1 VDLEKIN
8 NLYFPAFSEE
18 IETYVCPILK
28 SYNDA
33 PNGLRLAK
41 GWRYFNELKV
51 IQKYNNIYSE
61 VIMTP
66 KDLIKSASSAGNSPL
81 QEAEKIIHNLTKKRN
96 SFSNMDMSSLHIMG
110 VINLT
115 PDSFYEASQKPNI
128 ASALETAIKMDNDG
142 ASIIDLGGESSKPGA
157 IKISAD
163 QEQKR
168 VIPSINEIKNISNL
182 KAKISLDTCNLSTM
196 QRGVDNGVDIIN
208 DISGFVDVQN
218 ISFISKKKKP
228 IIIMHMQNNP
238 KTMQQNP
245 QYDFS
250 PIDIYKILSKKIKVL
265 LKLGV
270 LESNIVI
277 DPGFGFG
284 KNVSHNIE
292 ILNYLS
298 LFHGLGVPI
307 LIGLSRKSLI
317 ADITIDGY
325 RSFGINKKIIEPS
338 NRLSGSIVFAIHGYN
353 NGIQIIRTHDVF
365 ETRQAI
371 FCQKSIS

>member
-1 VDLEKIN
+1 MEKIN

-18 IETYVCPILK
+18 IETYVCPIPK
-28 SYNDA
+28 SYNDV

-51 IQKYNNIYSE
+51 IQEYNNIYSE

-66 KDLIKSASSAGNSPL
+66 KELIKSAASAGNSAL

-96 SFSNMDMSSLHIMG
+96 SFSNMNMSYLHIMG
-110 VINLT
+110 IINLT
-115 PDSFYEASQKPNI
+115 PDSFYKASQKENV

-163 QEQKR
+163 EEQKR

-196 QRGVDNGVDIIN
+196 QRGKDNGVDIIN

-218 ISFISKKKKP
+218 ISFISKKKIP
-228 IIIMHMQNNP
+228 IIVMHMQNDP

-284 KNVSHNIE
+284 KNVSHNLE

>member
-1 VDLEKIN
+1 MDLEKIN

-18 IETYVCPILK
+18 IETYVCPIPK
-28 SYNDA
+28 SYNEA

-51 IQKYNNIYSE
+51 IQEYNNIYSE

-66 KDLIKSASSAGNSPL
+66 KELIKSAASAGNRAL

-96 SFSNMDMSSLHIMG
+96 SFSNMNMSYLHIMG
-110 VINLT
+110 IINLT
-115 PDSFYEASQKPNI
+115 PDSFYKASQKENV

-163 QEQKR
+163 EEQKR

-196 QRGVDNGVDIIN
+196 QRGKDNGVDIIN

-218 ISFISKKKKP
+218 ISFISKKKIP
-228 IIIMHMQNNP
+228 IIVMHMQNDP

-284 KNVSHNIE
+284 KNVSHNLE

-365 ETRQAI
+365 ETKQAI

>member
-1 VDLEKIN
+1 MDLEKIN

-18 IETYVCPILK
+18 IETYVCPIPK

-51 IQKYNNIYSE
+51 IQEYNNIYSE

-66 KDLIKSASSAGNSPL
+66 KELIKSAASAGNSAL

-96 SFSNMDMSSLHIMG
+96 SFSNMDMSYLHIMG
-110 VINLT
+110 IINLT
-115 PDSFYEASQKPNI
+115 PDSFYEASQKENV

-163 QEQKR
+163 EEQKR

-196 QRGVDNGVDIIN
+196 QRGEDNGVDIIN

-218 ISFISKKKKP
+218 ISFISKKKIP
-228 IIIMHMQNNP
+228 IIVMHMQNDP

-284 KNVSHNIE
+284 KNVSHNLE

>member
-1 VDLEKIN
+1 MEKIN

-18 IETYVCPILK
+18 IETYVCPIPK
-28 SYNDA
+28 SYDEA
-33 PNGLRLAK
+33 PNGLRLAN

-51 IQKYNNIYSE
+51 IQKYNNIYFE

-66 KDLIKSASSAGNSPL
+66 KDLIESATSAGNSAL
-81 QEAEKIIHNLTKKRN
+81 QEAEKTLYNLTKKRN
-96 SFSNMDMSSLHIMG
+96 SFSNMDMGYLHIMG
-110 VINLT
+110 IINLT
-115 PDSFYEASQKPNI
+115 PDSFYEASQKKNV
-128 ASALETAIKMDNDG
+128 ASALETAIKMNNDG

-163 QEQKR
+163 EEQKR

-196 QRGVDNGVDIIN
+196 QRGEDKGVDIIN

-218 ISFISKKKKP
+218 INFISKKNIP
-228 IIIMHMQNNP
+228 IIVMHMQNDP

-284 KNVSHNIE
+284 KNLSHNLE

-338 NRLSGSIVFAIHGYN
+338 NRLSGSIAFAIHGYN

-365 ETRQAI
+365 ETKQAI
-371 FCQKSIS
+371 FCQEAIS

>member
-1 VDLEKIN
+1 MQI
-8 NLYFPAFSEE
+8 
-18 IETYVCPILK
+18 
-28 SYNDA
+28 
-33 PNGLRLAK
+33 
-41 GWRYFNELKV
+41 
-51 IQKYNNIYSE
+51 
-61 VIMTP
+61 
-66 KDLIKSASSAGNSPL
+66 
-81 QEAEKIIHNLTKKRN
+81 
-96 SFSNMDMSSLHIMG
+96 
-110 VINLT
+110 
-115 PDSFYEASQKPNI
+115 
-128 ASALETAIKMDNDG
+128 
-142 ASIIDLGGESSKPGA
+142 GE
-157 IKISAD
+157 
-163 QEQKR
+163 
-168 VIPSINEIKNISNL
+168 
-182 KAKISLDTCNLSTM
+182 
-196 QRGVDNGVDIIN
+196 DNGVDIIN

-218 ISFISKKKKP
+218 ISFISKKNIP
-228 IIIMHMQNNP
+228 IIVMHMQNDP

-284 KNVSHNIE
+284 KNLSHNLE

-365 ETRQAI
+365 ETKQAI

>member
-1 VDLEKIN
+1 MEKIN

-18 IETYVCPILK
+18 IETYVCPIPK
-28 SYNDA
+28 SYNEA
-33 PNGLRLAK
+33 PNGLMLAK

-66 KDLIKSASSAGNSPL
+66 KELIKSAASAGNSAL

-96 SFSNMDMSSLHIMG
+96 SFSNMNMSYLHIMG
-110 VINLT
+110 IINLT
-115 PDSFYEASQKPNI
+115 PDSFYKASQKENV

-163 QEQKR
+163 EEQKR

-196 QRGVDNGVDIIN
+196 QRGEDNGVDIIN

-218 ISFISKKKKP
+218 ISFISKKKIP
-228 IIIMHMQNNP
+228 IIVMHMQNDP

-284 KNVSHNIE
+284 KNVSHNLE

>member
-1 VDLEKIN
+1 MDLEKIN

-18 IETYVCPILK
+18 IETYVCPIPK
-28 SYNDA
+28 SYNEA

-51 IQKYNNIYSE
+51 IQEYNNIYSE

-66 KDLIKSASSAGNSPL
+66 KELIKSAASAGNSAL

-96 SFSNMDMSSLHIMG
+96 SFSNMDMSYLHIMG
-110 VINLT
+110 IINLT
-115 PDSFYEASQKPNI
+115 PDSFYKASQKENV

-163 QEQKR
+163 EEQKR

-196 QRGVDNGVDIIN
+196 QRGEDNGVDIIN

-218 ISFISKKKKP
+218 ISFISKKKIP
-228 IIIMHMQNNP
+228 IIVMHMQNDP

-284 KNVSHNIE
+284 KNVSHNLE

>member
-1 VDLEKIN
+1 MDLEKIN

-18 IETYVCPILK
+18 IETYVCPIPK
-28 SYNDA
+28 SYNEA

-51 IQKYNNIYSE
+51 IQEYNNIYSE

-66 KDLIKSASSAGNSPL
+66 KELIKSAASAGNSAL

-163 QEQKR
+163 EEQKR

-196 QRGVDNGVDIIN
+196 QRGEDNGVDIIN

-218 ISFISKKKKP
+218 ISFISKKKIP
-228 IIIMHMQNNP
+228 IIVMHMQNDP

-284 KNVSHNIE
+284 KNVSHNLE

-317 ADITIDGY
+317 ADITKVKEILEWEPTQSSIDNVVATAVQWY
-325 RSFGINKKIIEPS
+325 NKNHKRE
-338 NRLSGSIVFAIHGYN
+338 
-353 NGIQIIRTHDVF
+353 IQ
-365 ETRQAI
+365 
-371 FCQKSIS
+371 

>member
-1 VDLEKIN
+1 LEKIN

-18 IETYVCPILK
+18 IETYVCPISK
-28 SYNDA
+28 SYNEA

-51 IQKYNNIYSE
+51 IQKNNNIYSE

-66 KDLIKSASSAGNSPL
+66 KDLIKSAASAGNSAH

-96 SFSNMDMSSLHIMG
+96 SFSNMDMSYLHIMG
-110 VINLT
+110 IINLT
-115 PDSFYEASQKPNI
+115 PDSFYEASQKENI
-128 ASALETAIKMDNDG
+128 VSALETAIKMDDDG

-163 QEQKR
+163 EEQKR
-168 VIPSINEIKNISNL
+168 VVPSINEIKNISNL

-196 QRGVDNGVDIIN
+196 QRGKDYGVDIIN

-218 ISFISKKKKP
+218 ISFISKKNIP
-228 IIIMHMQNNP
+228 IIVMHMQNDP

-245 QYDFS
+245 QYNFS

-270 LESNIVI
+270 IESNIVI

-284 KNVSHNIE
+284 KNLSHNLE

-307 LIGLSRKSLI
+307 LIGISRKSLI
-317 ADITIDGY
+317 ADITIKGY
-325 RSFGINKKIIEPS
+325 KSFGINKKIIEPS
-338 NRLSGSIVFAIHGYN
+338 NRLSGSIAFAIHGYN

-365 ETRQAI
+365 ETKQAI
-371 FCQKSIS
+371 FCQEAIS

>member
-1 VDLEKIN
+1 MEKIN

-18 IETYVCPILK
+18 IETYVCPIPK
-28 SYNDA
+28 SYNEA

-51 IQKYNNIYSE
+51 IQEYNNIYSE

-66 KDLIKSASSAGNSPL
+66 KELIKSAASAGNSAL

-96 SFSNMDMSSLHIMG
+96 SFSNMDMSYLHIMG
-110 VINLT
+110 IINLT
-115 PDSFYEASQKPNI
+115 PDSFYKASQKENV

-163 QEQKR
+163 EEQKR
-168 VIPSINEIKNISNL
+168 VIPSINEIKNISSL

-196 QRGVDNGVDIIN
+196 QRGEDYGVDIIN

-218 ISFISKKKKP
+218 ISFISKKKIP
-228 IIIMHMQNNP
+228 IIVMHMQNDP

-250 PIDIYKILSKKIKVL
+250 PIDIYKILSKKIKFL

-284 KNVSHNIE
+284 KNVSHNLE